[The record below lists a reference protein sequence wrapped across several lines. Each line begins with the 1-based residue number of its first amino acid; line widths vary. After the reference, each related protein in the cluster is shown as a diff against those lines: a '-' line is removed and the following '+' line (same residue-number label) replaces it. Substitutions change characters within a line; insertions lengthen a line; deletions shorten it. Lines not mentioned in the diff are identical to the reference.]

1 MPLIYPECPA
11 RTPTSIQ
18 DLPSEV
24 LIEIFTYLAHIDSL
38 SPLTTVASVC
48 QPWRSIVFNAP
59 SVWRLIVLDSRAR
72 DISALQTHA
81 LYWMMKSEP
90 LEFDVEVNVAERDD
104 ILLLLSPFLSQP
116 QKRWRSFALTGPDT
130 HGVYLLQN
138 VGRTTKLAI
147 SVRGDSG
154 SIASAILGI
163 PEEDGVKDS
172 VNLDISQNT
181 LGVAV
186 DALPSPSRIHPIY
199 LTIIHICDALPEVY
213 TKPSALLAFLA
224 ACPNLQQFVFMGWTL
239 RRDIDEDSDG
249 QDGHQTFVEEK
260 LPVVY
265 LPHLQV
271 LRLRSTC
278 STRTILSRIHTPTLS
293 ELYLTYLNVDFPLP
307 PHVDEGDEGDSDD
320 ESGDFSR
327 SPSSDRATGMGLR
340 KLIKRSNPPL
350 RVLDMDCSDMRTKDF
365 RYIFDHLHKLEE
377 FSIVASDLSDNVIR
391 LLAPYYESSGRGTV
405 KLRVPR
411 LGVLRLF
418 DCIRVSGD
426 AILETL
432 SRRAEVMVDYHCGE
446 GTFREVSIMGCER
459 FAQIHGQA
467 LRPRLGGAVFRY
479 DI

>member
-11 RTPTSIQ
+11 RPPTSIR

-38 SPLTTVASVC
+38 SPLTVASVC
-48 QPWRSIVFNAP
+48 RPWRSIVFNAP
-59 SVWRLIVLDSRAR
+59 SVWRLITLDSRSR

-81 LYWMMKSEP
+81 LYWMTKSEP

-104 ILLLLSPFLSQP
+104 ILLLLSPFLSRL
-116 QKRWRSFALTGPDT
+116 QKRWRSFSLTGPDT
-130 HGVYLLQN
+130 LGVYPLHN

-147 SVRGDSG
+147 SVRGDGG
-154 SIASAILGI
+154 SLASAILGI
-163 PEEDGVKDS
+163 PEDDDGVKGS

-186 DALPSPSRIHPIY
+186 NALPPISRIHPIH
-199 LTIIHICDALPEVY
+199 LTIIHICEARPEAY
-213 TKPSALLAFLA
+213 TKPSTLLAFLT
-224 ACPNLQQFVFMGWTL
+224 ACPNLQQFVFMGWAL
-239 RRDIDEDSDG
+239 RRDMDEDGDS
-249 QDGHQTFVEEK
+249 QDDHQTFVEEK

-278 STRTILSRIHTPTLS
+278 STRTFLSRIHTPALS

-307 PHVDEGDEGDSDD
+307 PHVDEGDEGDSED

-365 RYIFDHLHKLEE
+365 RYVFDHLHKLEE

-391 LLAPYYESSGRGTV
+391 LLAPYYESSDGGNF

-411 LGVLRLF
+411 LSVLRLF

-426 AILETL
+426 AIVESL
-432 SRRAEVMVDYHCGE
+432 SRRVEVMAKYRDCRGS
-446 GTFREVSIMGCER
+446 FREVSIIGCER
-459 FAQIHGQA
+459 FAHIHGLA
-467 LRPRLGGAVFRY
+467 LRPQLGGAAFLY
-479 DI
+479 DT